1 MSLKH
6 VGGKSDGGIDL
17 VGWWLL
23 PSRIENDPPQRTSVV
38 GVDPETYRHIRVI
51 AQCKAEKKK
60 VGPVYVRELEGVFS
74 RYTDTSRVVSSS
86 RQLNSPIAALLV
98 SESPFTRAAVL
109 RAQSS
114 LVPFLLL
121 HIPPPED
128 QMGHGQL
135 GTVFWNPALG
145 SEVLGGKFELRWER
159 CVKYGGRPVMW
170 SRGKNESSMDAKARN
185 DSL

>member
-1 MSLKH
+1 MYISPVLCSTINQSAVHKGAAFERRTLKILQDNLSMSLKH

-60 VGPVYVRELEGVFS
+60 VGPVYVRELEGAFS

-86 RQLNSPIAALLV
+86 PQLNSPIAALLV
-98 SESPFTRAAVL
+98 SES
-109 RAQSS
+109 
-114 LVPFLLL
+114 
-121 HIPPPED
+121 
-128 QMGHGQL
+128 
-135 GTVFWNPALG
+135 
-145 SEVLGGKFELRWER
+145 
-159 CVKYGGRPVMW
+159 
-170 SRGKNESSMDAKARN
+170 
-185 DSL
+185 